1 MTDLCLKVI
10 AMDNIVLLLSKILI
24 QPLSAMLLTLLVY
37 SEGMKHVFLFVPNLM
52 RQLKNCFGFDTFFAT
67 DVRRFGDGGI
77 FIGNLRRPIDEVIPK
92 LEKKLSEAAGREVV
106 LWFMEEKTNDITKQ
120 VLEHELMYITMLYK

>member
-1 MTDLCLKVI
+1 MCLHTWLGCYVVLV
-10 AMDNIVLLLSKILI
+10 NSYLIVLEI
-24 QPLSAMLLTLLVY
+24 Y
-37 SEGMKHVFLFVPNLM
+37 SLYLDVCINFLW
-52 RQLKNCFGFDTFFAT
+52 QLRNCFGFDTFFTT

-106 LWFMEEKTNDITKQ
+106 LWFMEEKTNDIVKQ
-120 VLEHELMYITMLYK
+120 VCFKCLKDNYDCFIMHY